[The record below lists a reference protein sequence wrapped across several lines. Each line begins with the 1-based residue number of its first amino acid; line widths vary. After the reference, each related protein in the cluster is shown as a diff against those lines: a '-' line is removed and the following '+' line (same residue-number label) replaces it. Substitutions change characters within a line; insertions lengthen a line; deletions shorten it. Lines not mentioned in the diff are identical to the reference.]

1 MRILAL
7 TALALGLA
15 AALVAGAASATAQE
29 ADDTLDELSSA
40 GIPLLNT
47 PPAPAPQQVPPAQP
61 GPEGQPPPD
70 TLVDL
75 PIPDPTDW
83 IPNPLD
89 WLPGGLNPVNWA
101 KDIVNAVF
109 TLIGQAMLEAIRG
122 FVDWALGMGGSSLN
136 FVTRTPAEG
145 TYDSPT
151 VRSLYDFSRAIVNAA
166 LAVVVMWGGF
176 NVIIKEHTRSPYHE
190 AMELLPR
197 VILAALA
204 ANLTIEFARMLI
216 DINNALA
223 AGVGDVGLPGYDQAT
238 PSQEGLA
245 LIFTAVAYGI
255 VAILLVFQMLM
266 RLALLAMLIVLGPI
280 AALLWVLPQTQQW
293 TRWWTDL
300 FVITVFQQAVQV
312 MVLALG
318 TALMVE
324 LTPGSVSNALLTMLL
339 GLAVCWLT
347 LKVPSL
353 LRSARSQAGIT
364 NVLTFAMAT
373 HALGA
378 MAGAGRAGAAA
389 GGAGA
394 AGAGG
399 GGAAPRPA
407 AGRA

>member
-1 MRILAL
+1 MRILIFA
-7 TALALGLA
+7 ALALGLLG
-15 AALVAGAASATAQE
+15 ALVVGAATATAQE

-40 GIPLLNT
+40 GIPLLNS
-47 PPAPAPQQVPPAQP
+47 PPAPVQQQVPPGQP
-61 GPEGQPPPD
+61 GPDGQPPPD

-151 VRSLYDFSRAIVNAA
+151 VRSLYDFSRAIVNVA

-176 NVIIKEHTRSPYHE
+176 NVIIKEHTRSPYQE

-353 LRSARSQAGIT
+353 LRSARSQAGVT